1 MLTAKCN
8 TVLDV
13 CAHLSSMSLAR
24 TGKKEGWCWLLDFDS
39 IYICVVGEYLERFM
53 C

>member
-24 TGKKEGWCWLLDFDS
+24 TPRERRKKVEAPTIEKS
-39 IYICVVGEYLERFM
+39 YERG
-53 C
+53 

>member
-24 TGKKEGWCWLLDFDS
+24 T
-39 IYICVVGEYLERFM
+39 VGEKEDEARVAAH
-53 C
+53 

>member
-24 TGKKEGWCWLLDFDS
+24 TGGGGDETAISAL
-39 IYICVVGEYLERFM
+39 VLERDCFRLKRILS
-53 C
+53 